1 MDLSLIYV
9 PSYDYETMNWTCVC
23 SVPVLYELVRVMP
36 SCGLWNIVFV
46 DLFSISNLKAFFL
59 ILCNEISPEISSE
72 ISLDFFFKISVI
84 SAKIHLSLNVQVYTK
99 FSKFQSKFVK
109 FRVFWSWPK
118 KNAKRNPKPWLH
130 TPSQQP
136 AKLLITAGSYTNTTM
151 TPKTFRVQY
160 VRYSAVCLS
169 TAKARTMSSL
179 CISGLLPCTLSV
191 S

>member
-1 MDLSLIYV
+1 MKFRPKFRPIFFKKFGDFGQNT
-9 PSYDYETMNWTCVC
+9 PKFE
-23 SVPVLYELVRVMP
+23 RA
-36 SCGLWNIVFV
+36 GLH
-46 DLFSISNLKAFFL
+46 
-59 ILCNEISPEISSE
+59 EI
-72 ISLDFFFKISVI
+72 FKISVEI
-84 SAKIHLSLNVQVYTK
+84 
-99 FSKFQSKFVK
+99 VK

-160 VRYSAVCLS
+160 VRYSVVCLS

>member
-59 ILCNEISPEISSE
+59 ILCNENLPEISSE
-72 ISLDFFFKISVI
+72 ISPDFFFKISVI

-99 FSKFQSKFVK
+99 FSKFRSKFAN
-109 FRVFWSWPK
+109 FGFFGPGRK
-118 KNAKRNPKPWLH
+118 KTQNEIQNISSCKRNP
-130 TPSQQP
+130 
-136 AKLLITAGSYTNTTM
+136 SYSWNCFVSSCDIPHNTRSN
-151 TPKTFRVQY
+151 FH
-160 VRYSAVCLS
+160 
-169 TAKARTMSSL
+169 
-179 CISGLLPCTLSV
+179 IS
-191 S
+191 